1 MAGHFSS
8 DLGWVLSRFMARL
21 PTKSAFVLLALG
33 LWIFGCPASSA
44 EDDDPNA
51 LNQQVKQLIEEG
63 RYPEAI
69 PLAEKAV
76 ELAKRVYGPE
86 HPYTATSLNNLG
98 ELRQAMGEYPKSIRL
113 TFCIWPPMDFSLRRI
128 RRRRKPNPERC

>member
-1 MAGHFSS
+1 VFSGAIS
-8 DLGWVLSRFMARL
+8 WASFSWGIPLNFLF
-21 PTKSAFVLLALG
+21 G
-33 LWIFGCPASSA
+33 LWIFACPASSA

-51 LNQQVKQLIEEG
+51 LNRQVKQLIEEG

-76 ELAKRVYGPE
+76 ELAKWVYGPE

-98 ELRQAMGEYPKSIRL
+98 ELRQAMGEYPKAE
-113 TFCIWPPMDFSLRRI
+113 PLR
-128 RRRRKPNPERC
+128 ERMM